1 MYLTRKFSFFL
12 ILLSA
17 LSVVGFVLIQY
28 YWIKNAMNAHEANF
42 DRSVH
47 EAMSKVIYQTEKTE
61 IANRIKGRLK
71 SFKKGS
77 ILFQTV
83 DSINQLLYR
92 ELEKMITDS
101 LRDDSI
107 INITKERISIEISQ
121 DNYGKPIKRI
131 DTSVFIFQKKHK
143 EQQDFKK
150 NKKITGYDSLY
161 AEKFD
166 KINYFSGMKN
176 INADSLMYEFD
187 KFLKR
192 TFIVSDIFED
202 LFSFSHYIPLEERI
216 DTNLL
221 DSIINK
227 ELLNKNINL
236 DYEYGVFSSI
246 DENFIYEKTGKHT
259 MSLIDNGQAF
269 LLYPSDFFTIPN
281 YLFIYFPNRQVYLF
295 KQMSTTLILSFFL
308 ITAIFVV
315 FLYVLISFFRQKKLA
330 IMRNDFINNMTHEF
344 KTPIST
350 IGLACEAIQDK
361 SVNKKNILS
370 KSYIDIIS
378 KENTRLG
385 SMAEK
390 ILQTVIIDKGQLKLK
405 SEIVDVHDVIN
416 KTINNIILQIE
427 QNQGKITTELNA
439 EKNTVFAD
447 KLHFSNVI
455 YSLLDNANKYTK
467 KKPEI
472 LVKTYNNDKD
482 CIIVEISD
490 NGIGV
495 LKKHQKKIFEKFYR
509 VPQGNIHDV
518 KGFGLGLSY
527 VKAIV
532 EMHKGK
538 ISIDSGAGNGS
549 TFRLIFSNYS
559 ATNTKPLSSIL

>member
-1 MYLTRKFSFFL
+1 MYLTKKFSFFL

-17 LSVVGFVLIQY
+17 LSVVGFILIQY

-42 DRSVH
+42 DKSVN
-47 EAMSKVIYQTEKTE
+47 EAMSKVIYQTEKAE
-61 IANRIKGRLK
+61 IANRLKGRLK

-77 ILFQTV
+77 VLFQTV

-92 ELEKMITDS
+92 DLEKMFADS
-101 LRDDSI
+101 LQDDSI
-107 INITKERISIEISQ
+107 INITKEKISIEISQ
-121 DNYGKPIKRI
+121 DNYGKPVKRI

-161 AEKFD
+161 AKKLD
-166 KINYFSGMKN
+166 KIDYYSAMEN
-176 INADSLMYEFD
+176 INVDSLMYEFD

-202 LFSFSHYIPLEERI
+202 LFNFSHYIPLEERI

-227 ELLNKNINL
+227 ELLNKNIDL

-246 DENFIYEKTGKHT
+246 DEKFIYEKTGKHT

-295 KQMSTTLILSFFL
+295 KQMSTTLIISFFL

-315 FLYVLISFFRQKKLA
+315 FLYVLISFFRQKKLV

-361 SVNKKNILS
+361 SVNKNNKLS
-370 KSYIDIIS
+370 KSYVDIIS
-378 KENTRLG
+378 KENIRLG

-405 SEIVDVHDVIN
+405 LEVVDVHDVIN
-416 KTINNIILQIE
+416 KTINNINLQIE
-427 QNQGKITTELNA
+427 QNRGKITTELNA
-439 EKNTVFAD
+439 EKNTVLAD

-455 YSLLDNANKYTK
+455 YGLLDNANKYTK
-467 KKPEI
+467 KNPEI
-472 LVKTYNNDKD
+472 LIKTYNDKD
-482 CIIVEISD
+482 SVAIEISD
-490 NGIGV
+490 NGIGI
-495 LKKHQKKIFEKFYR
+495 LKKHQKKIFEKLYR

-538 ISIDSGAGNGS
+538 ISLDSEPGNGS

-559 ATNTKPLSSIL
+559 PQRITNNNGKI